1 MIARKLGSVPLQ
13 SEASLTFLDGVLS
26 VLTLTGLALNASL
39 GWSWATRRRAPRGRR
54 RAPRGTREPRGVA
67 ARRLRPCA
75 AGRDIRPAGRGT
87 GGGTRGPSRAPPFAV
102 GGGCDDDP
110 RDRRPFA
117 DLDPARYRA
126 RRRAEGFPRPHPVLT
141 VAPRRFVMIGGEGP
155 PVAEAFEARIP
166 GLYGVA
172 YPIRFALK
180 RRGVLGR
187 VGPLEGIW
195 WTTDGETDL
204 DSVFAG
210 DRDTWRWTL
219 MIGVPDEA
227 TDAEIAEHLE
237 AGRAKL
243 APGLAA
249 SLYVDLF
256 DEGPAAQLLHV
267 GPYAEERPTIERLHE
282 QIAAAGLRPR
292 GHHHEL
298 YLGDPRRSAPE
309 RLRT

>member
-1 MIARKLGSVPLQ
+1 MRQPCGGGGSHDDPHGTK
-13 SEASLTFLDGVLS
+13 SSRRS
-26 VLTLTGLALNASL
+26 RPR
-39 GWSWATRRRAPRGRR
+39 AT
-54 RAPRGTREPRGVA
+54 
-67 ARRLRPCA
+67 
-75 AGRDIRPAGRGT
+75 GRDDELKA
-87 GGGTRGPSRAPPFAV
+87 S
-102 GGGCDDDP
+102 
-110 RDRRPFA
+110 RDRIR
-117 DLDPARYRA
+117 L
-126 RRRAEGFPRPHPVLT
+126 LT
-141 VAPRRFVMIGGEGP
+141 PAPRRFVMIDGEGP

-204 DSVFAG
+204 DVVFAG

-227 TDAEIAEHLE
+227 TDAEISEHLD

-292 GHHHEL
+292 GRHHEL

-309 RLRT
+309 RLRTLIRQPVAVRA